1 MSRYP
6 YVIFFRHKKYSEIDS
21 FIENNRVNLMCSL
34 HITDDANDLF
44 KLFNP
49 SYHILVTYGDSCNEY
64 EYISSILPSRFS
76 IRWFHKQDI
85 SNVTANEALKSE
97 RFYYIWIM
105 MFINIS

>member
-85 SNVTANEALKSE
+85 SNVDEFNDNVN
-97 RFYYIWIM
+97 YC
-105 MFINIS
+105 